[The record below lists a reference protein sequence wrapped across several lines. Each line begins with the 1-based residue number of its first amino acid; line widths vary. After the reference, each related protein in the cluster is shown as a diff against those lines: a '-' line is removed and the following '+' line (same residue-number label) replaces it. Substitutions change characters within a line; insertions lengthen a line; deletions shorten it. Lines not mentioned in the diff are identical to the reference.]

1 MRRYY
6 MRATKPYLIAEMGV
20 NFYDT
25 ARALEIS
32 PMEAAKMYID
42 RAADVGIDCAKFQSY
57 KAKTIVSK
65 NSPAYWDTTKE
76 PTKTQYEL
84 FMKHD
89 GFDAAEYGELCE
101 YTHSKGMDFTSTPF
115 DYASADYLESMVD
128 FYKISSS
135 DLSNLPFVRHIGLK
149 GKPVVISVGASYL
162 SEVDEAVRTLKEA
175 GCRDITILH
184 CVLSYPTEPENANL
198 RVIETLK
205 RVFPDI
211 KVGFSDHV
219 APDATMMTLATAFMF
234 GAEVIEK
241 HFTLDKTLPGNDHY
255 HAGDPDDFEKAIKNF
270 EWIKTVL
277 GSAEKTV
284 LDCEL
289 VPRREA
295 RRSLVLTRNMKAGEV
310 ISKNDVMPKRPGTG
324 ISPKYTDIVLGRKI
338 TRDLEEDTIL
348 LWDMV

>member
-1 MRRYY
+1 MN
-6 MRATKPYLIAEMGV
+6 KPYLIAEMGV

-25 ARALEIS
+25 AKSLNIEPI
-32 PMEAAKMYID
+32 EAAKLYID
-42 RAADVGIDCAKFQSY
+42 KAAEAGVDCAKFQSY
-57 KAKTIVSK
+57 KANTIVSK

-84 FMKHD
+84 FLKHD
-89 GFDAAEYGELCE
+89 SFGEKEYRELCD
-101 YTHSKGMDFTSTPF
+101 YTHEKGLDFTSTPF
-115 DYASADYLESMVD
+115 DYASVDYLEDMVD

-135 DLSNLPFVRHIGLK
+135 DLSNIPFIRYIGSK
-149 GKPVVISVGASYL
+149 GKPVYISVGAAYL
-162 SEVDEAVRTLKEA
+162 SEVDEAIRNLKEV
-175 GCRDITILH
+175 GCKEIVIFH
-184 CVLSYPTEPENANL
+184 CVLSYPTDPKDANL

-205 RVFPDI
+205 KNFPDV

-219 APDATMMTLATAFMF
+219 APDEGMITLATAYLL

-255 HAGDPDDFEKAIKNF
+255 HAGDPEDFRKAIANF
-270 EWIKTVL
+270 KLIDSIL

-295 RRSLVLTRNMKAGEV
+295 RRSLVLTRDMKKGEV
-310 ISKNDVMPKRPGTG
+310 ISEKDIMAKRPGTG
-324 ISPKYTDIVLGRKI
+324 ISPQYTEIVVGRKI
-338 TRDLEEDTIL
+338 LQDLVEDTVL
-348 LWDMV
+348 TWDMV

>member
-1 MRRYY
+1 MN
-6 MRATKPYLIAEMGV
+6 KPYLIAEMGV

-25 ARALEIS
+25 AKSLNIEPI
-32 PMEAAKMYID
+32 EAAKLYID
-42 RAADVGIDCAKFQSY
+42 KAAEAGVDCAKFQSY
-57 KAKTIVSK
+57 KANTIVSK

-84 FMKHD
+84 FLKHD
-89 GFDAAEYGELCE
+89 SFGEKEYRELCD
-101 YTHSKGMDFTSTPF
+101 YTHEKGLDFTSTPF
-115 DYASADYLESMVD
+115 DYASVDYLEDMVD

-135 DLSNLPFVRHIGLK
+135 DLSNIPFIRYIGSK
-149 GKPVVISVGASYL
+149 RKPVYISVGAAYL
-162 SEVDEAVRTLKEA
+162 SEVDEAIRNLKEV
-175 GCRDITILH
+175 GCKEIVIFH
-184 CVLSYPTEPENANL
+184 CVLSYPTDPKDANL

-205 RVFPDI
+205 KNFPDV

-219 APDATMMTLATAFMF
+219 APDEGMITLATAYLL

-255 HAGDPDDFEKAIKNF
+255 HAGDPEDFRKAIANF
-270 EWIKTVL
+270 KLIDSIL

-295 RRSLVLTRNMKAGEV
+295 RRSLVLTRDMKKGEV
-310 ISKNDVMPKRPGTG
+310 ISEKDIMAKRPGTG
-324 ISPKYTDIVLGRKI
+324 ISPQYTEIVVGRKI
-338 TRDLEEDTIL
+338 LQDLAEDTVL
-348 LWDMV
+348 TWDMV

>member
-1 MRRYY
+1 MN
-6 MRATKPYLIAEMGV
+6 KPYLIAEMGV

-25 ARALEIS
+25 AKSLNIEPI
-32 PMEAAKMYID
+32 EAAKLYID
-42 RAADVGIDCAKFQSY
+42 KAAEAGVDCAKFQSY
-57 KAKTIVSK
+57 KANTIVSK

-84 FMKHD
+84 FLKHD
-89 GFDAAEYGELCE
+89 SFGEKEYRELCD
-101 YTHSKGMDFTSTPF
+101 YTHEKGLDFTSTPF
-115 DYASADYLESMVD
+115 DYASVDYLEDMVD

-135 DLSNLPFVRHIGLK
+135 DLSNIPFIRYIGSK
-149 GKPVVISVGASYL
+149 GKPVYISVGAAYL
-162 SEVDEAVRTLKEA
+162 SEVDEAIRNLKEV
-175 GCRDITILH
+175 GCKEIVIFH
-184 CVLSYPTEPENANL
+184 CVLSYPTDPKDANL

-205 RVFPDI
+205 KNFPDV

-219 APDATMMTLATAFMF
+219 APDEGMITLATAYLL

-255 HAGDPDDFEKAIKNF
+255 HAGDPEDFRKAIANF
-270 EWIKTVL
+270 KLIDSIL

-295 RRSLVLTRNMKAGEV
+295 RRSLVLTRDMKKGEV
-310 ISKNDVMPKRPGTG
+310 ISEKDIMAKRPGTG
-324 ISPKYTDIVLGRKI
+324 ISPQYTEIVVGRKI
-338 TRDLEEDTIL
+338 LQDLAEDTVL
-348 LWDMV
+348 TWDMV